1 MIDVVSE
8 GTRLTGRDEMK
19 VRIRAVRV
27 SESRAERTTEKGVN
41 DRLLI
46 NSQTAAAQINRRK

>member
-1 MIDVVSE
+1 M
-8 GTRLTGRDEMK
+8 TGRDEMK

-46 NSQTAAAQINRRK
+46 NSQTTAAQINRRK